1 MMGTNGWAVV
11 SKNGSSLLNLQA
23 NDLPIRSWRVL
34 ELMRSVKTL
43 RGAMPGLAGLFA
55 VAVAAAWVVALPVV
69 AGAQL
74 LHAADGTA
82 PSFEVAT
89 VRPSRSD
96 SGFVN
101 YQISTARFHAEN
113 ATVAELMKF
122 AYNVKTDDQLP
133 KDPAWIKSEKFDI
146 DAKAD
151 DSEVAAMGKLLPE
164 EKFER
169 FRLMMQSLLADRFKL
184 KVSMQTKD
192 LPVYALVVAKGGP
205 HLTEAKVVP
214 EETMRHMP
222 TLAGG
227 SRGELK
233 AGSVSMA
240 MFTWWLS
247 GRTDTG
253 NRVVIDATGLK
264 GSYDFT
270 LNWTPDS
277 MHTADANGGG
287 QGQANTP
294 STESSEPGFITAL
307 EEQLGLK
314 LESRKAPVEVL
325 AIDHVERPSAN

>member
-1 MMGTNGWAVV
+1 MPGWIVGV
-11 SKNGSSLLNLQA
+11 
-23 NDLPIRSWRVL
+23 DSWRS
-34 ELMRSVKTL
+34 MRRVNRIGNL
-43 RGAMPGLAGLFA
+43 LQRAAGLAA
-55 VAVAAAWVVALPVV
+55 VTLGAAIPAD

-74 LHAADGTA
+74 LHATDGSA

-96 SGFVN
+96 GGFVN
-101 YQISTARFHAEN
+101 YHLSTARFHAEN
-113 ATVAELMKF
+113 ATVAELIKF

-133 KDPAWIKSEKFDI
+133 KDPGWIRSEKFDI

-151 DSEVAAMGKLLPE
+151 DAEVAAMGTLLPDQ
-164 EKFER
+164 KFEQ

-184 KVSMQTKD
+184 KVSTQTKE
-192 LPVYALVVAKGGP
+192 LPVYALVVAKDGP

-214 EETMRHMP
+214 EEQMRHMP

-233 AGSVSMA
+233 AGAVSMS

-247 GRTDTG
+247 GRADTG

-270 LNWTPDS
+270 LNWRLDDA
-277 MHTADANGGG
+277 HFADANGGSAG
-287 QGQANTP
+287 QGPASAAT
-294 STESSEPGFITAL
+294 SDSSEPGFITAL
-307 EEQLGLK
+307 QEQLGLK

-325 AIDHVERPSAN
+325 VIDRVEHPTPN

>member
-1 MMGTNGWAVV
+1 MGVPCSIYKLQLNCVV
-11 SKNGSSLLNLQA
+11 GVETWRSMVRMNRVGSLL
-23 NDLPIRSWRVL
+23 PGS
-34 ELMRSVKTL
+34 
-43 RGAMPGLAGLFA
+43 RGLVAVGLAVLLGL
-55 VAVAAAWVVALPVV
+55 ALPAG

-74 LHAADGTA
+74 LRAPEGTA

-96 SGFVN
+96 GGFVN
-101 YQISTARFHAEN
+101 YQLSTARFHAEN
-113 ATVAELMKF
+113 ATVAELIKF

-133 KDPAWIKSEKFDI
+133 KDPGWIRTEKFDI

-151 DSEVAAMGKLLPE
+151 DAEVAAMGKLLPE

-184 KVSMQTKD
+184 KVSTQMKEI
-192 LPVYALVVAKGGP
+192 PVYALVVAKDGP
-205 HLTEAKVVP
+205 HLTEAKVSP
-214 EETMRHMP
+214 EETMHHMP

-227 SRGELK
+227 SKGELK
-233 AGSVSMA
+233 AGMVSMT

-247 GRTDTG
+247 GRADTG

-277 MHTADANGGG
+277 GPAAEGAGGG
-287 QGQANTP
+287 QGQAGAP
-294 STESSEPGFITAL
+294 AVESAGPGFITAL

-325 AIDHVERPSAN
+325 LIDQVERPSPN

>member
-1 MMGTNGWAVV
+1 MFRVNRKGSLLPGSRGLATVVLAVV
-11 SKNGSSLLNLQA
+11 LGLVLPACLN
-23 NDLPIRSWRVL
+23 
-34 ELMRSVKTL
+34 
-43 RGAMPGLAGLFA
+43 
-55 VAVAAAWVVALPVV
+55 
-69 AGAQL
+69 AQL

-89 VRPSRSD
+89 IRASRSD
-96 SGFVN
+96 GGFVN
-101 YQISTARFHAEN
+101 YHLSTARFNAEN
-113 ATVAELMKF
+113 ATVAELIKF

-133 KDPAWIKSEKFDI
+133 KDPGWIRSEKFDI

-151 DSEVAAMGKLLPE
+151 DAEVAAMGKLLPE

-184 KVSMQTKD
+184 TIGTQTKE
-192 LPVYALVVAKGGP
+192 LPVYALVVAKDGP
-205 HLTEAKVVP
+205 HLTEAKVAP

-227 SRGELK
+227 SRGALK
-233 AGSVSMA
+233 ADSVSMT

-247 GRTDTG
+247 GRDDTG

-277 MHTADANGGG
+277 MHAADAGGVG
-287 QGQANTP
+287 QGQASTP
-294 STESSEPGFITAL
+294 ALEPSGPGFITAL

-325 AIDHVERPSAN
+325 LIDHVERPSPN